1 MESIAQLLE
10 HLYEINIR
18 HGEEDK
24 VTWIPLQMLEPRL
37 STEESLLQ
45 RVWGW
50 GGGGGACVAKG
61 GFLFVKCSTGT
72 IFFCFFES

>member
-1 MESIAQLLE
+1 MEPIAQLLE

-37 STEESLLQ
+37 STEESLFATCLG
-45 RVWGW
+45 V
-50 GGGGGACVAKG
+50 GGGGGGCMCRQRWLSFREVQHWDK
-61 GFLFVKCSTGT
+61 
-72 IFFCFFES
+72 FFFFF

>member
-45 RVWGW
+45 HVWGW
-50 GGGGGACVAKG
+50 GGGGACVAKG

-72 IFFCFFES
+72 NFFFFFES